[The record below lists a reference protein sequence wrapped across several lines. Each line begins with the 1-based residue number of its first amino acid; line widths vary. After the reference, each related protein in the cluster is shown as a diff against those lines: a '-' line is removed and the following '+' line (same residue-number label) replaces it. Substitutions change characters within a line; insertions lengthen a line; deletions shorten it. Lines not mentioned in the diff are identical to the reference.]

1 MRRGRASALGAVVGL
16 ALACLIWRPAGAEE
30 TNATQLAESF
40 VQSVG
45 DRAVEILKS
54 CGQEGAEADQDAL
67 GDLIRSGFNIELIG
81 RFVLGKYARKAT
93 RAQLREYKSLYRE
106 FFVGSY
112 SRQLC
117 AFRGDL
123 VTVLGSQPVGARDL
137 MVDTRVDRD
146 GQSLNA
152 SWRVRRSKSKDA
164 YQIIDLVIDGVSMAL
179 SQREEFSSIIV
190 NGGVERLLEVLR
202 SKLAA
207 AEDAVAPAG
216 EASTAVRTESHLGD
230 SQSVAQSAPKSAAK
244 TAPASR

>member
-1 MRRGRASALGAVVGL
+1 MTRGRASALGAVVGL
-16 ALACLIWRPAGAEE
+16 ALACLIWRPAGADE
-30 TNATQLAESF
+30 ASSTQLAESF

-54 CGQEGAEADQDAL
+54 CGQEDAQGEQDAL

-93 RAQLREYKSLYRE
+93 PAQLGEYKGLYRE

-123 VTVLGSQPVGARDL
+123 VTVLGSQPVGSRDM
-137 MVDTRVDRD
+137 MVETRIDRD

-152 SWRVRRSKSKDA
+152 SWRVRRSKGA
-164 YQIIDLVIDGVSMAL
+164 YQIIDLIIDGVSMAL
-179 SQREEFSSIIV
+179 SQRQEFSSIIV

-202 SKLAA
+202 NKLEANA
-207 AEDAVAPAG
+207 GAEDLGTPGGETSAAG
-216 EASTAVRTESHLGD
+216 RAEIHLGR
-230 SQSVAQSAPKSAAK
+230 SESAVK
-244 TAPASR
+244 TAPTRR